1 MSQRPLA
8 SASWCSGYP
17 AGKWGNNLALCR
29 AYVEELEERVKRMDE
44 QLQMLSRG
52 AKSSQR
58 NIEDSQA
65 PGSTADINRPSRVY
79 KPELLT
85 EGNISSTAQSPG
97 DEASSSDQ
105 EISDQSSYVLRA
117 QDGKMRFFGWF
128 FYLLSL
134 GHGLIRKYRGVFWI
148 QYTLF
153 SRK

>member
-1 MSQRPLA
+1 
-8 SASWCSGYP
+8 
-17 AGKWGNNLALCR
+17 
-29 AYVEELEERVKRMDE
+29 MDE

-65 PGSTADINRPSRVY
+65 PGSAVDINRPSRVY